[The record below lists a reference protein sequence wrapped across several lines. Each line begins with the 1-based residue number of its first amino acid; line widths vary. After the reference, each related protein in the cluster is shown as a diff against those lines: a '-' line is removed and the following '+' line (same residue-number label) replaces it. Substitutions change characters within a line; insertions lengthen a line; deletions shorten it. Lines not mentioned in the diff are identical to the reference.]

1 MTKLYKRKL
10 QINIPHECRLKFLNK
25 ILANQIRLYIKQII
39 HYDQEGFKLGMKGWF
54 NI

>member
-25 ILANQIRLYIKQII
+25 KRANRIQLYIKQI
-39 HYDQEGFKLGMKGWF
+39 HYDQGGFKLGMKGWF